1 MNYHFSDDFLPEEE
15 KQEIRDLICLPDY
28 KLLKKLQ
35 EMEMKISFNEI
46 NPDPNPDNVYEV
58 AAVSIGVTAAESKTG
73 AGLTA
78 VAQVTVSVANLE
90 GLSGLGYSGFYGNFS
105 WGKVLFGNRATPQAY
120 NAYTNDGITG
130 ISTGGILRRLYPLA
144 GSGYTS

>member
-46 NPDPNPDNVYEV
+46 NPDPNPDN
-58 AAVSIGVTAAESKTG
+58 
-73 AGLTA
+73 
-78 VAQVTVSVANLE
+78 
-90 GLSGLGYSGFYGNFS
+90 
-105 WGKVLFGNRATPQAY
+105 
-120 NAYTNDGITG
+120 
-130 ISTGGILRRLYPLA
+130 
-144 GSGYTS
+144 

>member
-58 AAVSIGVTAAESKTG
+58 ARMHTILDTIIKCKT
-73 AGLTA
+73 LC
-78 VAQVTVSVANLE
+78 N
-90 GLSGLGYSGFYGNFS
+90 
-105 WGKVLFGNRATPQAY
+105 
-120 NAYTNDGITG
+120 
-130 ISTGGILRRLYPLA
+130 
-144 GSGYTS
+144 